1 MIYQPQDEDV
11 EIEAR
16 RLYGHY
22 ANCIYVLIKYERAW
36 THQYVRLATD
46 PEIPAKHIALGNDG
60 MPVHK
65 L

>member
-11 EIEAR
+11 EIEAH

-22 ANCIYVLIKYERAW
+22 ANCIYALIRYERAW
-36 THQYVRLATD
+36 IHQYVLVVTD
-46 PEIPAKHIALGNDG
+46 PEIPAKCKVLGNDG